1 MPAWRSPEHKR
12 EIIMDLGKIESL
24 ADILLD
30 KGLTAIEVEE
40 SGLRIRLEK
49 NAQGAVSA
57 ERDYAPEPGAFAE
70 RQDVKPAAAS
80 PEPGMTEVPSPLV
93 GVVYLAPSPESEPY
107 VTLGQRVEKGQVI
120 CIIDAMKMLNEVASP
135 ASGVIGEICVE
146 NGAVVDYGACLFRL
160 KEA

>member
-1 MPAWRSPEHKR
+1 
-12 EIIMDLGKIESL
+12 MDLVKVESL
-24 ADILLD
+24 ADILLN

-57 ERDYAPEPGAFAE
+57 QKDHAPEPSALAAG
-70 RQDVKPAAAS
+70 QDAKPAIVS
-80 PEPGMTEVPSPLV
+80 PGTGMTEIPSPLV

-107 VTLGQRVEKGQVI
+107 VTLGQRVEKGQVV

-135 ASGVIGEICVE
+135 AAGVIGEICVE